1 MSTIYEVLGEV
12 LELYHI
18 LFFLKENNRLSSCQM
33 QDNRCELKNPAD
45 LLSANK
51 ILKKNNTYFK
61 AFSNL
66 VSTSNRANK
75 LSPVG
80 KIS

>member
-18 LFFLKENNRLSSCQM
+18 LFFLKENNRLSPCQM
-33 QDNRCELKNPAD
+33 QDNRSEPKNPAD
-45 LLSANK
+45 LLSA
-51 ILKKNNTYFK
+51 IKKKKQNTYFK

>member
-1 MSTIYEVLGEV
+1 MLIVPWVSTIYEVLGEV

-51 ILKKNNTYFK
+51 IKKKTT
-61 AFSNL
+61 L
-66 VSTSNRANK
+66 TSK
-75 LSPVG
+75 LSLTWYPHL
-80 KIS
+80 IEPIN